1 MAGKHEIELFISDDG
16 ELKVHIK
23 GIKGP
28 GCLKVLDSL
37 VKEMGVENERT
48 LTGEYYETPL
58 AQDKPQTKIK
68 KENPA

>member
-1 MAGKHEIELFISDDG
+1 MANKHEIELFISDDG

-37 VKEMGVENERT
+37 AKDIGT
-48 LTGEYYETPL
+48 LKDKQLTSEYYEST
-58 AQDKPQTKIK
+58 QTKENSSAKIK
-68 KENPA
+68 KDKS